1 MADGRQIDFSRFTR
15 AAETPE
21 IAREIQPQLR
31 PQAERERNPTYFER
45 RQEQEGKS
53 VWSGGVWAGRV
64 DRSR

>member
-1 MADGRQIDFSRFTR
+1 MANTKTIDFSRFTR
-15 AAETPE
+15 SETPD

-31 PQAERERNPTYFER
+31 PQAERERNPSTFER

-53 VWSGGVWAGRV
+53 NWTGGVWAGRV

>member
-1 MADGRQIDFSRFTR
+1 MAERQIDFSRFTR
-15 AAETPE
+15 SVPLPD

-31 PQAERERNPTYFER
+31 PQAERERNPSSFER

-53 VWSGGVWAGRV
+53 NWTGGVWAGRV